1 MQVARNYFLTLD
13 QTFLRKFTEIL
24 LALEIE
30 ARLTK
35 EEIFELYVN
44 RVFLGHRAYGF
55 EAAAETYYGKPCQSS
70 IWRNMP
76 CWRAYPRHRRE
87 TTRSAIPKKAKS
99 AEIGF

>member
-13 QTFLRKFTEIL
+13 QTFLRKFTE

-44 RVFLGHRAYGF
+44 RVFLGHG
-55 EAAAETYYGKPCQSS
+55 P
-70 IWRNMP
+70 
-76 CWRAYPRHRRE
+76 
-87 TTRSAIPKKAKS
+87 
-99 AEIGF
+99 